1 MPKQPWKPYSLKN
14 RLCFSFCSR
23 PDFLTGAGQTGGSGP
38 EAARAQSRA
47 EVRQPR
53 RQRPSGLFLRLALHR
68 RPAPRFALP
77 RPPPPSPRGGEPR
90 APPPHRRGG
99 VGWGGGQSRPACRHP
114 LGLALRPPFAAGR
127 PADRPRVPGAAP
139 PPPATLEGTGA
150 RSEPSPAGAP
160 HVPPAFDVPVVN

>member
-1 MPKQPWKPYSLKN
+1 MEALLFEKQALFFLLLPPWLFDWGRTN
-14 RLCFSFCSR
+14 RRLWPR
-23 PDFLTGAGQTGGSGP
+23 SGP
-38 EAARAQSRA
+38 SPVEGWGEAAQKAKAKRVVPPASPPPA
-47 EVRQPR
+47 PCS
-53 RQRPSGLFLRLALHR
+53 PLRLA
-68 RPAPRFALP
+68 PA
-77 RPPPPSPRGGEPR
+77 PPPSPRGGEPR